1 MLNTSEKKQSTRESK
16 IHIDWNRTKESP
28 KRNIKNHGKKSVY
41 ANKGSDTVASKL
53 IYTVINVVVLKK
65 EDLNQKYEDILK
77 IIRSMYEQK
86 WCKEQ
91 RWV

>member
-16 IHIDWNRTKESP
+16 IHIDWIRTKESP
-28 KRNIKNHGKKSVY
+28 KRNIKNQGKKSVY
-41 ANKGSDTVASKL
+41 ANKGPDTVASKL
-53 IYTVINVVVLKK
+53 IYTVINVVVLK

-86 WCKEQ
+86 WYKEQ

>member
-1 MLNTSEKKQSTRESK
+1 M
-16 IHIDWNRTKESP
+16 
-28 KRNIKNHGKKSVY
+28 Y
-41 ANKGSDTVASKL
+41 ANKGSDTVPSKL

-65 EDLNQKYEDILK
+65 DLNQKYEDILK

-86 WCKEQ
+86 WYKEQ